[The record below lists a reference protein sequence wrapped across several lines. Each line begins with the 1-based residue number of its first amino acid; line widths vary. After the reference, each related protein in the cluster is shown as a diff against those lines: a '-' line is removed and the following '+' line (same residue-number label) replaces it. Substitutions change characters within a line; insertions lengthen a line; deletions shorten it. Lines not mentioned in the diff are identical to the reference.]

1 MSTIKNE
8 ITKTYIDAGVNI
20 EVGDKFINEI
30 NPLNPKLI
38 ILAGFMQILSIS
50 FIKEFKS
57 KIINIHP
64 SLLHSFMASIHILEQ
79 RKQEF

>member
-1 MSTIKNE
+1 MSTIKNK

-30 NPLNPKLI
+30 KSLNPKLI
-38 ILAGFMQILSIS
+38 ILVGFMQILLIS
-50 FIKEFKS
+50 FIKKFKS

-64 SLLHSFMASIHILEQ
+64 ILLYSL
-79 RKQEF
+79 KT

>member
-1 MSTIKNE
+1 MSTIKNK

-38 ILAGFMQILSIS
+38 ILAGFMQILLIS
-50 FIKEFKS
+50 FIQNLNQK
-57 KIINIHP
+57 
-64 SLLHSFMASIHILEQ
+64 L
-79 RKQEF
+79 

>member
-30 NPLNPKLI
+30 KPLNPKLI
-38 ILAGFMQILSIS
+38 ILANFMQILLIS
-50 FIKEFKS
+50 FIKKFKS

-64 SLLHSFMASIHILEQ
+64 ILLHSL
-79 RKQEF
+79 KP